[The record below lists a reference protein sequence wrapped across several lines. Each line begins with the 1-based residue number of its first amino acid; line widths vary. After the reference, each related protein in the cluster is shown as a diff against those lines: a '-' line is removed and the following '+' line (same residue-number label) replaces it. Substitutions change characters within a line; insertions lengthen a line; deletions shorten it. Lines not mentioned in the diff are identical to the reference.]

1 VTATTQSTVP
11 SSARV
16 ARARAYLDLATGRGL
31 EIGPLASPIVRKD
44 EANVAYVDVLD
55 ADTLRTHYAQ
65 DPGVIEGNVV
75 DLDFVLHQAGVTRSL
90 ADVVGPAGAF
100 QWVIASHVV
109 EHVPDLIAFLA
120 DVAAILDDYGRLA
133 LVVPDRRYCFDALR
147 PPTTVGE
154 MLLAHDNRDSR
165 PSVRAVF
172 DHFASAVGFD
182 PVQLWRGVP
191 ADPANRM
198 YPLEQA
204 WELVERRRNTGDYLD
219 SHTWLFTPESFVEQV
234 GVLARL
240 GLNDF
245 TVAGMSPTAVN
256 DYEFFVTLERI
267 PRGASADDRA
277 AAIDAG
283 FAVGSASSPPV
294 ADVEVPPAQHDA
306 VTMLVSA
313 RERRLLELKRCAL
326 APVHRAVRAV
336 RDRRR

>member
-1 VTATTQSTVP
+1 MAPVSG
-11 SSARV
+11 RV
-16 ARARAYLDLATGRGL
+16 ARARAHLDLQSGRGL
-31 EIGPLASPIVRKD
+31 EIGPLASPIVRKS
-44 EANVAYVDVLD
+44 EAAVSYVDVLD
-55 ADTLRTHYAQ
+55 ADTLRAHYAE

-75 DLDFVLHQAGVTRSL
+75 DLDFVLFQDGATRSL
-90 ADVVGPAGAF
+90 AEIVGPAGPF
-100 QWVIASHVV
+100 QWAVASHVV

-120 DVAAILDDYGRLA
+120 DVAAVLDDHGRLA

-154 MLLAHDNRDSR
+154 MLLAHDNGDRR

-204 WELVERRRNTGDYLD
+204 WDLVQRRRTTEDYLD
-219 SHTWLFTPESFVEQV
+219 SHTWLFTPGAFVEQL
-234 GVLARL
+234 GTLARL

-245 TVAGMSPTAVN
+245 VVVGVSPTAVN

-267 PRGASADDRA
+267 PRDATDQERARTLDTGFTPVPDAPNGSPPGAAPPA
-277 AAIDAG
+277 AAPDVALE
-283 FAVGSASSPPV
+283 PPHSG
-294 ADVEVPPAQHDA
+294 P
-306 VTMLVSA
+306 VTMLVSP
-313 RERRLLELKRCAL
+313 RERRFLERKRQIL
-326 APVHRAVRAV
+326 GPVHRL
-336 RDRRR
+336 RRRLAG